1 MTKTQI
7 NKIQKAKGL
16 GKGVDIKISKT
27 QITKVVRKGGSL
39 FSSLVSLGTKLLP
52 KAVKMATK
60 VIPAVTTGALTSL
73 GNFGMDKILGQGVSQ
88 KGGFL
93 IPQDKIQKLIE
104 NNHLLTNKQK
114 QDILIALQSGGEL
127 IIKPT
132 LKQRGGFLGTLL
144 ATIGVP
150 LLLKALT
157 GNGMQNRPRSDY
169 GMQNRPYRDA
179 YLPYIPPPFYTH
191 SGMGCKKKDRQRI
204 ITREKQLNP
213 PLMSVI
219 EKPPFLIKAISNFD
233 IMKWIDY
240 MRIPNFNGVISRD
253 QTNTYM
259 FQQWV
264 LHC

>member
-1 MTKTQI
+1 MTEYLPHGVNLSKNQKQKLAKAFKQKTPITIRLSHNQLNGSDELLLTKTQI

-27 QITKVVRKGGSL
+27 QIAKVVRKGGSL

-73 GNFGMDKILGQGVSQ
+73 GNFGMDTILGQGVSQ

-104 NNHLLTNKQK
+104 NKHLLTNKQK

-127 IIKPT
+127 IIRPT

-157 GNGMQNRPRSDY
+157 GNGMQNRPRSGY

-191 SGMGCKKKDRQRI
+191 SGMGCKKK
-204 ITREKQLNP
+204 TGKGLLLGKN
-213 PLMSVI
+213 
-219 EKPPFLIKAISNFD
+219 N
-233 IMKWIDY
+233 
-240 MRIPNFNGVISRD
+240 
-253 QTNTYM
+253 
-259 FQQWV
+259 
-264 LHC
+264 